1 MGKRLRRFID
11 IINGDGKISVNNVV
25 FNDNNFNTQSLSNIG
40 TFNNIKLNIQNFNS
54 VTSDPVSL
62 EEGEIWYNSIEKKYK
77 VAVYDSATT
86 SIVVKEIS
94 F

>member
-11 IINGDGKISVNNVV
+11 IINGDGKISVNNVT

>member
-77 VAVYDSATT
+77 VAVYDNATT
-86 SIVVKEIS
+86 SLVVKEIS